1 MKIKKVVNVLQ
12 IIDENKIPSDVE
24 DIMETK
30 YFSEER
36 NKDIEIGEMDLY
48 HLLRCFNLL
57 LIDRR
62 KLNRIL
68 TVIKE
73 W

>member
-1 MKIKKVVNVLQ
+1 M
-12 IIDENKIPSDVE
+12 DV
-24 DIMETK
+24 
-30 YFSEER
+30 
-36 NKDIEIGEMDLY
+36 Y

>member
-30 YFSEER
+30 YFSEGR
-36 NKDIEIGEMDLY
+36 NKDIEIGEMDVY

-73 W
+73 

>member
-30 YFSEER
+30 YFSEGR
-36 NKDIEIGEMDLY
+36 NKDIEIGEMDVY

-62 KLNRIL
+62 NLNRIL
-68 TVIKE
+68 TVIMV
-73 W
+73 

>member
-30 YFSEER
+30 YFSEGR

-73 W
+73 

>member
-30 YFSEER
+30 YFSEGS
-36 NKDIEIGEMDLY
+36 NKDIEIGEMDVY

-73 W
+73 

>member
-30 YFSEER
+30 YFSEGR

>member
-30 YFSEER
+30 YFSEGS

-73 W
+73 

>member
-1 MKIKKVVNVLQ
+1 
-12 IIDENKIPSDVE
+12 
-24 DIMETK
+24 
-30 YFSEER
+30 
-36 NKDIEIGEMDLY
+36 MDLY

>member
-30 YFSEER
+30 YFSEGR
-36 NKDIEIGEMDLY
+36 NKDIEIGEMDVY